1 MRLLEKGEPEL
12 AVRAKELAGRE
23 NGRLTRLPPD
33 DPARKLIDK
42 TPPPRLQYSAHLHWV
57 RKKQEAQEGTA
68 GSARKKKG
76 EPADASKQ
84 AHLSESCVEND
95 QSLCFADLAGDLTY
109 RLVGVV
115 QLNGGAKHS
124 GYYL

>member
-23 NGRLTRLPPD
+23 YGRLTRLPPD

-42 TPPPRLQYSAHLHWV
+42 TPPPRLQYRAHLHWM
-57 RKKQEAQEGTA
+57 RKKQEAQEVEVPAPSPPDEDGTA
-68 GSARKKKG
+68 SSARKKKKG
-76 EPADASKQ
+76 EPADASEQ

-95 QSLCFADLAGDLTY
+95 ESLCSVDLAGDFT
-109 RLVGVV
+109 
-115 QLNGGAKHS
+115 
-124 GYYL
+124 